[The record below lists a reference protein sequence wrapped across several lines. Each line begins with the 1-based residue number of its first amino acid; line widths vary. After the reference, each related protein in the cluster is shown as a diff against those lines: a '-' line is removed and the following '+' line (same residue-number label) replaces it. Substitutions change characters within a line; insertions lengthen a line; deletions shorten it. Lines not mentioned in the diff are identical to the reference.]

1 MKGLLLLIF
10 LSIQIIDFA
19 QTESDIKLAQYY
31 YSNGEFDKAV
41 GYFEKIYSSTPSK
54 IVYTQYKDCLMA
66 IKDYK
71 SVEKIIKKQISLNK
85 NDPDYTIQLG
95 FFYEELKEDE
105 KARKIFSSVIKDLSY
120 NPNQVKDIFSIF
132 LKNKK
137 LDLAKETLDK
147 ASKMMP
153 DVPFEIQY
161 ALLYEAL
168 GEKGKMF
175 QSYFKL
181 LEKYPEYITTVQEA
195 LSLKCNFLDESQ
207 DYLLLK
213 EICLEKIQKQ

>member
-41 GYFEKIYSSTPSK
+41 GYFEKIYLGNPSK
-54 IVYTQYKDCLMA
+54 VVYTQYIDCLMA

-85 NDPDYTIQLG
+85 NNPEFTLQLG

-105 KARKIFSSVIKDLSY
+105 KARKVFSSVIKDLTY
-120 NPNQVKDIFSIF
+120 NPNQVKER
-132 LKNKK
+132 N
-137 LDLAKETLDK
+137 A
-147 ASKMMP
+147 
-153 DVPFEIQY
+153 
-161 ALLYEAL
+161 
-168 GEKGKMF
+168 
-175 QSYFKL
+175 
-181 LEKYPEYITTVQEA
+181 
-195 LSLKCNFLDESQ
+195 
-207 DYLLLK
+207 
-213 EICLEKIQKQ
+213 